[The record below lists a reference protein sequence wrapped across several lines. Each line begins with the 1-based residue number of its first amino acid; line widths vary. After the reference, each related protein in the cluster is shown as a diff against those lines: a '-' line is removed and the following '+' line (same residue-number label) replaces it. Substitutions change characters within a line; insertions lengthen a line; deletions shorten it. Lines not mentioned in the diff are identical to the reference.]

1 MGRLS
6 SMRAAGQG
14 SVPLARRPWPRPSS
28 PCLRLYAWHKARS
41 NSMADIRLDQDGQN
55 AFKFTFTGDNG
66 KIAGRVTVGAG
77 LPDARKPEEK
87 VEAAKRKIRALAAEF
102 IKAASKD

>member
-6 SMRAAGQG
+6 SMRAAGEG
-14 SVPLARRPWPRPSS
+14 SVPPARRPWPRPSS
-28 PCLRLYAWHKARS
+28 PCLRLYAWHNAS
-41 NSMADIRLDQDGQN
+41 SSLMADLRLDQDGQN

-66 KIAGRVTVGAG
+66 KITGRVTIGAG

-87 VEAAKRKIRALAAEF
+87 LEAAKRKIRALAAEF
-102 IKAASKD
+102 TTAASKD